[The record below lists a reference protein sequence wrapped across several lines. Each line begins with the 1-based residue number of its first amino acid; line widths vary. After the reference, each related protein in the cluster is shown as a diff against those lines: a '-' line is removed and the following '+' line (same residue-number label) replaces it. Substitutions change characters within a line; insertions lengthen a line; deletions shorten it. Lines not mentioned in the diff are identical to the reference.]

1 MRHKTD
7 FVSFRTRDE
16 KPHFSSILGKT
27 FEQPEN
33 GMGCQ
38 GETELPLTGAEAE
51 AHNESLRGSGT
62 SEEE

>member
-38 GETELPLTGAEAE
+38 GETELPLTAAEAE
-51 AHNESLRGSGT
+51 APQ
-62 SEEE
+62 